1 MQPASHAVLSSVKRN
16 APPPA
21 NGRHGRTTKEDPSMK
36 SYIGREAI
44 TVHDYNYV
52 ALICQLNFFP
62 INRLKKGKQMEP
74 VSTIFSFCLMY
85 PNYYCFNESFTEVF
99 YISLFY
105 TDFLKSNTYNT

>member
-1 MQPASHAVLSSVKRN
+1 
-16 APPPA
+16 
-21 NGRHGRTTKEDPSMK
+21 MK

-44 TVHDYNYV
+44 TVPDYNYV

-62 INRLKKGKQMEP
+62 INRLKKDKQMEP